1 MDYSEYKDFKTL
13 AVKARDYH
21 RDHTMPWLWGGTGI
35 LPMELFDDYNT
46 YMTDVK
52 IEAEELAKIIVEK
65 YPQRIID
72 NEKRLA
78 KLHNIIEYP
87 PVSVIAGK
95 FFIGH
100 TYFPVSQMD
109 FRAVEGLS
117 EKQKAECQSEAEQFI
132 RDDLAEATSTLFE
145 RFYKYVNRM
154 YERLENE
161 DKTFHDTLISNIIDI
176 AEVLPK
182 LNVTNNPELNKLC
195 EAAMLKL
202 TKYDPR
208 YLRDDLDIRAKV
220 CADAKELSDAA
231 ALYFQGPQALKK
243 AA

>member
-1 MDYSEYKDFKTL
+1 MDFPEYKDFKTL
-13 AVKARDYH
+13 GVNARGYH

-35 LPMELFDDYNT
+35 LPMELFDAYNT

-52 IEAEELAKIIVEK
+52 IEGEELAVVIVEK

-78 KLHNIIEYP
+78 KLHNVIEYP
-87 PVSVIAGK
+87 PVEVIAGK
-95 FFIGH
+95 FIIDH

-117 EKQKAECQSEAEQFI
+117 EKQKAECQAEAEQFLK
-132 RDDLAEATSTLFE
+132 DDLAEATKTLFE
-145 RFYKYVNRM
+145 RFHKYVNRM

-161 DKTFHDTLISNIIDI
+161 DKTFHDTLVSNILDI

-182 LNVTNNPELNKLC
+182 LNVTGNPELNRLCEQATLKLC
-195 EAAMLKL
+195 KFAPE
-202 TKYDPR
+202 
-208 YLRDDLDIRAKV
+208 YLRDDLDIRADV
-220 CADAKELSDAA
+220 CAEAKELSDKAA
-231 ALYFQGPQALKK
+231 VYFQGPQVMKK